1 MKIVLNWFFEGE
13 FLRVWVDADLI
24 LSMTSI
30 PKGIANSWLIR
41 FIEAIQHLDS
51 RPCQDADD
59 LGTDVSF

>member
-1 MKIVLNWFFEGE
+1 M
-13 FLRVWVDADLI
+13 DADLI

-30 PKGIANSWLIR
+30 PKGIANSWLLR